1 MFMHDLS
8 RSNPLRP
15 IESLHSD
22 FARSRQRPM
31 PCRASLVLAP
41 QLRRLIAAGI
51 LIALCLSAYVVTAAE
66 RQIFKGHVPK
76 DLPALTAIGR
86 LDKSQRLNLAL
97 GLPLRNK
104 STLIKLIAALCDPA
118 NPQFRQYLTPDQFAA
133 MFGPTEVDYAGLI
146 DFAKANGLNVTFRH
160 PNRLLLDVNASVENI
175 EKAFHVQMK
184 LYQHPTESRTFYAP
198 DLEPSVDA
206 KLPLIFIGG
215 FNNFDVPH
223 PMNLKASLNAH
234 PNNGSSPNGSFMG
247 NDFRNA
253 YAPGVTLSG
262 AGQTV
267 ALVQFDGFYQND
279 ITAYEALAGLPN
291 VPLQTILLDG
301 YDGVPSTTAGN
312 VEVSLDIEMLISMAP
327 GLSKIILYE
336 GGPGGIPADILSQ
349 IANDNVAKQIS
360 SSWTWQPYDPNSEA
374 IFLQFAAQGQTCFNA
389 TGDGDAFVGAITQ
402 TPSDNPYITQVGGT
416 SLTMSDSGEGYITE
430 TVWNR
435 GGGIGSSGGT
445 STAYGIPAWQQIID
459 MSANSGS
466 TKMRNVPD
474 VSMVADYVYVIHG
487 NGSSGSFGGTSCA
500 APLWAGFTALMNQQ
514 AIAAGRPPI
523 GFINPAIYQLATN
536 SNYANCFHDITIGDN
551 TSSASPAHFY
561 ATTGYDLCTG
571 LGSPVGSNLVNAIAG
586 PPVFAPLI
594 LPKNFALVMET
605 CPNSFID
612 PGETV
617 SVSFELKNTGLVST
631 TNLVATLQSS
641 SGIFLPSEPQSY
653 GALVGG
659 GEAVE
664 RVFTFV
670 ANGSCGES
678 NTAVLHLQD
687 GAADLGAVTFSFA
700 LGHRST
706 SPIIAENFDA
716 VSAPNLPAG
725 WTVSWTGGGA
735 PWSTTSAIAD
745 TPPNSVFAR
754 DPASSS
760 DNKLISP
767 PLIVGGSSQLSFRH
781 NYYTETVYD
790 GGALEI
796 SIGGGPF
803 KDILTAGGSFLT
815 NGYTQT
821 ISTCCG
827 NPLGGRLAWTGSS
840 GGFISTVVNLPPAAS
855 GQTVQFSWRFCS
867 DSVFGATGWYIDD
880 VSVVDGFTC
889 CRAIQPLIRSIV
901 PSSNGI
907 AIVWNSVSNRS
918 YRLQSN
924 TNIAE
929 TNWID
934 IPGDVQAS
942 SFSASKTDFTEQQS
956 QNFYRVVLLP

>member
-1 MFMHDLS
+1 MFMHDLF
-8 RSNPLRP
+8 RSNPPRP
-15 IESLHSD
+15 DKLIHSD
-22 FARSRQRPM
+22 YASSREGPPFLSPLR
-31 PCRASLVLAP
+31 
-41 QLRRLIAAGI
+41 LRRSIVMGI
-51 LIALCLSAYVVTAAE
+51 LMALFLSADVITAAE
-66 RQIFKGHVPK
+66 RKMLKGHVPK
-76 DLPALTAIGR
+76 DLPALAALGR
-86 LDKSQRLNLAL
+86 LEKSQRLNLAI

-104 STLIKLIAALCDPA
+104 TNLIKLIAALYDPV
-118 NPQFRQYLTPDQFAA
+118 NPQYRQYLTPDQFSV
-133 MFGPTEVDYAGLI
+133 MFGPTEEDYAGLV
-146 DFAKANGLNVTFRH
+146 DFANANGLDATFRH
-160 PNRLLLDVNASVENI
+160 PNRLLLDVNASIENI
-175 EKAFHVQMK
+175 EKAFHVQMSF
-184 LYQHPTESRTFYAP
+184 YQHPTESRTFYAP
-198 DLEPSVDA
+198 DMEPSLDVN
-206 KLPLIFIGG
+206 LPVLFIGG
-215 FNNFDVPH
+215 LNNFDIPR
-223 PMNLKASLNAH
+223 PMNLKASLNAR
-234 PNNGSSPNGSFMG
+234 PNNGSAPDGNFMG
-247 NDFRNA
+247 TDFRNA
-253 YAPGVTLSG
+253 YAPDVALTG

-291 VPLQTILLDG
+291 VPLQTVLLDG

-349 IANDNVAKQIS
+349 IANDNLAKQIS

-389 TGDGDAFVGAITQ
+389 TGDGDAFVGPITQ
-402 TPSDNPYITQVGGT
+402 MPSDNPYLTQVGGT
-416 SLTMSDSGEGYITE
+416 SLTMSDSGGGYMTE
-430 TVWNR
+430 SVWNR
-435 GGGIGSSGGT
+435 GGGIGSSGGI
-445 STAYGIPAWQQIID
+445 STAYGIPAWQQVID

-466 TKMRNVPD
+466 TTMRNVPD
-474 VSMVADYVYVIHG
+474 VAMVADYVYVKYG
-487 NGSSGSFGGTSCA
+487 NGLSGSFGGTSCA

-514 AIAAGRPPI
+514 AIAARRPPV
-523 GFINPAIYQLATN
+523 GFINPAIYQIATN
-536 SNYANCFHDITIGDN
+536 SNYATCFHDTTIGDN
-551 TSSASPAHFY
+551 TSTASPGRFY

-571 LGSPVGSNLVNAIAG
+571 LGSPAGSNLINAIAG

-594 LPKNFALVMET
+594 LPGSFALVMET

-617 SVSFELKNTGLVST
+617 SVSFGLKNIGLVGT

-641 SGIFLPSEPQSY
+641 SGIFLPSPPQSY
-653 GALVGG
+653 GVVVGG
-659 GEAVE
+659 GETVG

-670 ANGSCGES
+670 ANGNCGNT
-678 NTAVLHLQD
+678 NTAVLQLQD
-687 GAADLGAVTFSFA
+687 GAADLGAVTFSYA

-716 VSAPNLPAG
+716 VSAPSLPTG
-725 WTVSWTGGGA
+725 WTVSWTGA
-735 PWSTTSAIAD
+735 DPPWSTTSAVSD
-745 TPPNSVFAR
+745 SSPNSVFAR

-767 PLIVGGSSQLSFRH
+767 PLIVGGSSQLTFRH

-803 KDILTAGGSFLT
+803 KDILAAGGSFLT

-840 GGFISTVVNLPPAAS
+840 GGFISTVVNLPSAAS
-855 GQTVQFSWRFCS
+855 GRTVQFSWRFCS
-867 DSVFGATGWYIDD
+867 DSVFGATGWYMDN

-889 CRAIQPLIRSIV
+889 CTAIHPLIQSIT
-901 PSSNGI
+901 PSNNEV
-907 AIVWNSVSNRS
+907 AIRWNSVSNRV

-924 TNIAE
+924 TNLVE
-929 TNWID
+929 TNWAN
-934 IPGDVQAS
+934 IPGDVIATG
-942 SFSASKTDFTEQQS
+942 FSALKTDVMDDAGMK
-956 QNFYRVVLLP
+956 FYRVVLLP